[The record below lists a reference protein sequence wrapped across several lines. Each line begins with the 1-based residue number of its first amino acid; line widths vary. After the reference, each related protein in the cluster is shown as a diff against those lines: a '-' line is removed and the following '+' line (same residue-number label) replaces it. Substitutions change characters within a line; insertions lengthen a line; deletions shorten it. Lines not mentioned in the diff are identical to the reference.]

1 MAEVGVL
8 NLQIHDNSAKAAEG
22 IGRLASTLE
31 RVRKAVGSGIKLGS
45 IAGQLDKIN
54 KAVSEAASTDTISK
68 LNQLADSLSRLKEV
82 GDISIRMSGVRN
94 AMKSL
99 ENSESIQSIGKQ
111 VQDSIES
118 AFENVE
124 PRTDKIEHALE
135 KCVGDAAS
143 EAIRRVGNA
152 GFGSGFFKQFN
163 PLTGMFEDL
172 EGVTNMAEWNAYWDK
187 SSAAA
192 EQLSDSVQNAEST
205 MEQFHE
211 LVVNTSWEAGGMAE
225 KFAQIFEM
233 WSSMRSSRAL
243 PESTIDRTD
252 YQWMQD
258 GAIPG
263 EGTVGDAPLRLEG
276 AVEGMQNLSE
286 SMRDVQNAS
295 DETTG
300 KLKDLDRELKEKKKD
315 TNDTRSAFDDLR
327 DGIRNMMSPVS
338 QLSNEFWRMARR
350 MAMRAIIKE
359 LAKGFKEG
367 IENLYWY
374 SKAVGTD
381 FAPAMDSAASSM
393 LQLRNSIGAA
403 VAPAIQALIPV
414 LQTVVNWIITAVNY
428 MNQFLALISGR
439 SGWTKAL
446 PVAADAF
453 EDTSKKAKNAGK
465 SAKDVAKEVKELLA
479 DWDELN
485 IIQSET
491 GGAGG
496 TGSSGSGT
504 SGKIAADYKSMFEEI
519 AGFDREVKAFV
530 DNLKNQ
536 FGSILDFVK
545 RIGAAVLAWRVSQAF
560 TGIIGA
566 LAGFVAT
573 GALIDLVFNVV
584 QVFDKTYLQTGNI
597 GWLIGDTLATIVGA
611 ALAQRALRGV
621 LGAGMARIAIPL
633 TLAFSAAASIKANI
647 ENTDASALSQES
659 IALSILSGGKG
670 GAAVGWLYYL
680 GGAGLAT
687 SVAAGAAAS
696 VIWFGASIGI
706 KAIKDTIDVGEITM
720 DTVMADIASALAT
733 GLGVAGLEL
742 ALGGTTLA
750 AATLGTGALVLTLG
764 ALIGIQAIIA
774 AQPENVAWG
783 DYDATAD
790 EIKAFVEGEVFTVS
804 ASTTLKLINPKIEAV
819 TQAEQALTAAVD
831 EVTLTV
837 NKIKLGYNDET
848 VLKELQTQIFGEAG
862 DGSGGLMK
870 QFKDT
875 VEAKKTLIETG
886 IEILFSN
893 GVNDDGTAKAMIDE
907 NNESWKALTKHM
919 EDLGTRLSTSLKD
932 AYNTSLTESARQ
944 MAVKSV
950 EELTGMIAKVT
961 YAMTQGEA
969 WAKAQINLKDN
980 LESLSSGAMQKT
992 LDYIEQYKQEVAEAT
1007 KTAYDAV
1014 VSEKAGLMA
1023 AMKTSMEN
1031 ALQLAGGN
1039 TEDENYKYY
1048 KAAYERAKADY
1059 IAWRDGRDAA
1069 VKDAMANAVDSE
1081 TMEMIRE
1088 TILGK
1093 LKGKAGESDV
1103 FVAFDEAIRNV
1114 LKESIDNG
1122 ETEMTAELVRGMF
1135 EKMIDSYFGS
1145 DAGILKQMISMG
1157 LLDYG
1162 DLISEEA
1169 VAKLKDQMF
1178 LDKDA
1183 GELWDELIKN
1193 LFTPPNGGSTP
1204 DVIEEETFSNVT
1216 DAIIDVME
1224 DADWQHMTDDEF
1236 RKFITSLKDS
1246 FGEESVN
1253 KALEG
1258 FDIPLSDLKIEP
1270 PNIDPVTE
1278 TMSEAATAV
1287 DGYVNDIKNSMSE
1300 LDGLSFNANFNVTYG
1315 KNSIN
1320 GYATGGV
1327 VRAADMFMANENGN
1341 IEMMGKMGNSTVV
1354 ANNQQIVEGISR
1366 GVAASNGG
1374 MAADMSRMVSLMQQF
1389 LKKEMTAR
1397 VVPSASMGRS
1407 NRQSSEAYDRVT
1419 G

>member
-327 DGIRNMMSPVS
+327 DGIRNLMSPVS

-367 IENLYWY
+367 VENLYWY

-465 SAKDVAKEVKELLA
+465 SAKDAAKEVKELLA

-597 GWLIGDTLATIVGA
+597 GWLIGDALATIIGA

-706 KAIKDTIDVGEITM
+706 KAIKDTIDAGEITM
-720 DTVMADIASALAT
+720 DTIKADVTAALAA
-733 GLGVAGLEL
+733 GLGIAGLEL
-742 ALGGTTLA
+742 ALGGTALA
-750 AATLGTGALVLTLG
+750 AATLGTGAALFTLA
-764 ALIGIQAIIA
+764 ALIGIEAIIA
-774 AQPENVAWG
+774 SPGKDAIKWG
-783 DYDATAD
+783 DYNATAE
-790 EIKAFVEGEVFTVS
+790 EIKAFVETKVFTV
-804 ASTTLKLINPKIEAV
+804 TPNTILEIINPKIQAV
-819 TQAEQALTAAVD
+819 SDSDKALTASVD
-831 EVTLTV
+831 EIKLTV
-837 NKIKLGYNDET
+837 GKITIGYDDKDT
-848 VLKELQTQIFGEAG
+848 LKELEKQIFGDAESGSAG
-862 DGSGGLMK
+862 LIG
-870 QFKDT
+870 QFKET
-875 VEAKKTLIETG
+875 AKTHQTLIETG
-886 IEILFSN
+886 LLIEFTDWSN
-893 GVNDDGTAKAMIDE
+893 GGTFDG
-907 NNESWKALTKHM
+907 ESKKSLLDQTSSGWEAIEEHM
-919 EDLGTRLSTSLKD
+919 GDLGRQLSAHLAEAYKDNLDVETRNMEIKTI
-932 AYNTSLTESARQ
+932 T
-944 MAVKSV
+944 
-950 EELTGMIAKVT
+950 ELTRMMANVSAAI
-961 YAMTQGEA
+961 TQGEA
-969 WAKAQINLKDN
+969 WSKAQRGLMQNLDN
-980 LESLSSGAMQKT
+980 LSEISMQSLMAEIESYKKEIMEASG
-992 LDYIEQYKQEVAEAT
+992 
-1007 KTAYDAV
+1007 TAYDAV
-1014 VSEKAGLMA
+1014 TDSIAGELAGLQVTIENELELARTSTTDKERQSHEQA
-1023 AMKTSMEN
+1023 AKAYQEEYN
-1031 ALQLAGGN
+1031 ALRDEWLARVEGRQDALEVIANSAMNSDTKKLMNEAILKNLGLTEEDFRSTIDIVDNQYMNLLDKIAGGTIKQDDARDMLKN
-1039 TEDENYKYY
+1039 ILIGTFAAASGISEED
-1048 KAAYERAKADY
+1048 
-1059 IAWRDGRDAA
+1059 
-1069 VKDAMANAVDSE
+1069 VKDM
-1081 TMEMIRE
+1081 
-1088 TILGK
+1088 
-1093 LKGKAGESDV
+1093 LK
-1103 FVAFDEAIRNV
+1103 
-1114 LKESIDNG
+1114 NG
-1122 ETEMTAELVRGMF
+1122 FLNF
-1135 EKMIDSYFGS
+1135 
-1145 DAGILKQMISMG
+1145 
-1157 LLDYG
+1157 G
-1162 DLISEEA
+1162 DLITKATLSEIEENIGLGKQTEGTQKNWKTLIKEVLGFDENEKGVEVPAPDTEA
-1169 VAKLKDQMF
+1169 YTQTLKDAEQ
-1178 LDKDA
+1178 
-1183 GELWDELIKN
+1183 
-1193 LFTPPNGGSTP
+1193 TT
-1204 DVIEEETFSNVT
+1204 EECVKG
-1216 DAIIDVME
+1216 I
-1224 DADWQHMTDDEF
+1224 
-1236 RKFITSLKDS
+1236 KDS
-1246 FGEESVN
+1246 LSSLSGMSVS
-1253 KALEG
+1253 A
-1258 FDIPLSDLKIEP
+1258 
-1270 PNIDPVTE
+1270 
-1278 TMSEAATAV
+1278 
-1287 DGYVNDIKNSMSE
+1287 
-1300 LDGLSFNANFNVTYG
+1300 SFNVMYSGNRMNM
-1315 KNSIN
+1315 
-1320 GYATGGV
+1320 YATGGV